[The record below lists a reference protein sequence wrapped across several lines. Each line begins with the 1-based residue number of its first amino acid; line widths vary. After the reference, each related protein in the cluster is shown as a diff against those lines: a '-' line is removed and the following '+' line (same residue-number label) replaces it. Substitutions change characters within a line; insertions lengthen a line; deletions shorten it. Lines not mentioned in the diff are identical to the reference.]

1 MKMKNIFIVYFI
13 LCKEVVGWYETLNCR
28 IDQSSSYSH
37 YSPVSSQHMHQ
48 NNTSLTQLHHH
59 QYVSEHHDGYNIHIH
74 CSNAWISY
82 LCQVSV
88 WESSQHRLW
97 SSGLFQFSS
106 RCGRIPRNVDS
117 GAESH
122 LVTAEFIP
130 IEFEMIFVKLKM
142 LK

>member
-1 MKMKNIFIVYFI
+1 MKNIFIVISFYA
-13 LCKEVVGWYETLNCR
+13 KKVVGWHETLNCR

-48 NNTSLTQLHHH
+48 NNTSLTHTHHHH
-59 QYVSEHHDGYNIHIH
+59 QYVSAHHDDHNIHIH
-74 CSNAWISY
+74 CSNAWLSD

-122 LVTAEFIP
+122 LETAEFIP